1 MNPRRALS
9 TTTTLATLALLG
21 VGALGGGCVSKGQY
35 TELET
40 EYADFRART
49 EEHDRRQEAS
59 IQDLEQALAA
69 EKARLAHIEEERRSL
84 EAQIEALNA
93 DKAKLVKEKSGLVE
107 SEKQMREA
115 LDELSRRKAQA
126 EARIAEY
133 RDLLARFKTLID
145 AGKLKIRI
153 IDGQMVVQLA
163 TDVLFPSGS
172 AVLSEGGRNAI
183 VEVTGILKEIA
194 DRRFQV
200 AGHTDNVPIR
210 TSRYPSNWELA
221 FDRGMSVIRTMI
233 EAGMPPSRV
242 SAASY
247 GEFKP
252 TAPNDTDEGRAQNRR
267 IEITVVPDLSTL
279 PGAEELEKLGDG

>member
-1 MNPRRALS
+1 MTTATRAL
-9 TTTTLATLALLG
+9 TTSLTLAALAMTS
-21 VGALGGGCVSKGQY
+21 GCVTKGKY
-35 TELET
+35 RELET
-40 EYADFRART
+40 EYGDYRAQT
-49 EEHDRRQEAS
+49 EERDRRQEAS

-69 EKARLAHIEEERRSL
+69 EKARLAHIEEERKSL
-84 EAQIEALNA
+84 EAQLEALNA
-93 DKAKLVKEKSGLVE
+93 EKAKLVKEKSGLLE

-126 EARIAEY
+126 EARVAEY
-133 RDLLARFKTLID
+133 RNLLARFKALID

-172 AVLSEGGRNAI
+172 AVLSENGHNAV
-183 VEVTGILKEIA
+183 VEVTAILKDIA

-200 AGHTDNVPIR
+200 AGHTDNVPIK

-221 FDRGMSVIRTMI
+221 FDRSMSVVRTMI
-233 EAGMPPSRV
+233 ESGMPPSRV

-252 TAPNDTDEGRAQNRR
+252 TAPNDTDEGKAQNRR
-267 IEITVVPDLSTL
+267 IEIMVVPDLSTL

>member
-1 MNPRRALS
+1 
-9 TTTTLATLALLG
+9 
-21 VGALGGGCVSKGQY
+21 
-35 TELET
+35 
-40 EYADFRART
+40 
-49 EEHDRRQEAS
+49 
-59 IQDLEQALAA
+59 
-69 EKARLAHIEEERRSL
+69 
-84 EAQIEALNA
+84 
-93 DKAKLVKEKSGLVE
+93 
-107 SEKQMREA
+107 REA

-126 EARIAEY
+126 EARVAEY
-133 RDLLARFKTLID
+133 RNLLARFKALID

-172 AVLSEGGRNAI
+172 AVLSENGHNAV
-183 VEVTGILKEIA
+183 VEVTAILKDIA

-200 AGHTDNVPIR
+200 AGHTDNVPIK

-221 FDRGMSVIRTMI
+221 FDRSMSVVRTMI
-233 EAGMPPSRV
+233 ESGMPPSRV

-252 TAPNDTDEGRAQNRR
+252 TAPNDTDEGKAQNRR
-267 IEITVVPDLSTL
+267 IEIMVVPDLSTL